1 MTIQVK
7 VKPNAHQARRVGTH
21 EAGAV
26 GVIRVAVPE
35 RGSPSDAWTLCQ
47 CPTSTRT
54 ASATCRSRYTRG
66 LLQAA
71 GVEVHATPLI
81 FNPRQLEST
90 MIRRTFFCAAA
101 ALALLAAPAFAQ
113 DNWPSKP
120 VKLISPFPA
129 GGTSDVMARMVA
141 DALSKE
147 FGQQFVVDNIGGAGG
162 TIGTGRAAK
171 MAADGYTLVQTG
183 VGQNAVAHGL
193 NPNVGYDSMKD
204 FVHISQVHS
213 GPNVLVVHPST
224 PFKTFK
230 ELVDYVRKNPGK
242 LNYGFT
248 HAASGHMAME
258 LLKLEASKCPPTKDC
273 NGFFMVGIP
282 YRGGG
287 PMMQDLLG
295 GQIPLMFIN
304 QDVALQ
310 HVKTGKLRALALTS
324 AQRNPLYPDVPTI
337 AESGF
342 PGFQALSWSG
352 LSAIKGT
359 PQPIV
364 DKLEAAMKKI
374 MTSPEIKQRMES
386 VGFVVP
392 TAGAAPYTQ
401 FVKSEIDL
409 WTQVI
414 KTAGI
419 KPE

>member
-1 MTIQVK
+1 M
-7 VKPNAHQARRVGTH
+7 HRRSVLI
-21 EAGAV
+21 AV
-26 GVIRVAVPE
+26 A
-35 RGSPSDAWTLCQ
+35 A
-47 CPTSTRT
+47 
-54 ASATCRSRYTRG
+54 G
-66 LLQAA
+66 LL
-71 GVEVHATPLI
+71 
-81 FNPRQLEST
+81 
-90 MIRRTFFCAAA
+90 
-101 ALALLAAPAFAQ
+101 ALPGAFAQ
-113 DNWPSKP
+113 EAWPSKP
-120 VKLISPFPA
+120 VKVISPFPA
-129 GGTSDVMARMVA
+129 GGTSDVMARMVS

-147 FGQQFVVDNIGGAGG
+147 FGQQFIVENIGGAGG
-162 TIGTGRAAK
+162 TIGTLRAAK
-171 MAADGYTLVQTG
+171 MTPDGYTIVQTG
-183 VGQNAVAHGL
+183 VGQSAVAHGL

-204 FVHISQVHS
+204 FAHVTQVHS

-224 PFKTFK
+224 PFKTFA

-258 LLKLEASKCPPTKDC
+258 LLKIEASKCPQGVKDC

-304 QDVALQ
+304 QDVALP
-310 HVKTGKLRALALTS
+310 HVKAGKLRALAVTS
-324 AQRNPLYPDVPTI
+324 LQRNPLYPDLPTI

-352 LSAIKGT
+352 ISAIRGT

-364 DKLEAAMKKI
+364 DRLEATMKKI

-386 VGFVVP
+386 VGFVIP
-392 TAGAAPYTQ
+392 TQGGAPYTQ

-409 WTQVI
+409 WTRVI